1 MNSAAHHAH
10 AGHHGHQGGHGDHG
24 SHGHAAASAVSH
36 RLELATPR
44 VTAGEKTDLRFS
56 VIEDGEHGPR
66 LLASSAEYEESHGKE
81 LHLIVASR
89 DLSVYRHLHPVLGG
103 DGIWSV
109 PVELPKGGE
118 YRVFADFRPH
128 GGDPVTAVAVL
139 LAEGAGEPVA
149 LPEPTGVALVDGYEV
164 RLDGELVGGEGGAL
178 VFSVHKDGQPVTDLQ
193 PYLGAYGHLVA
204 LRAAD
209 LAYLHVHPG
218 GEPGDGVTPAGP
230 EVSFHAVAGGP
241 GPYGLFLDFRHG
253 DVVRTAAF
261 TTR

>member
-1 MNSAAHHAH
+1 MSSAAHHAH
-10 AGHHGHQGGHGDHG
+10 AGHQGDHAGQG
-24 SHGHAAASAVSH
+24 SHGGQGHGASAVGH
-36 RLELATPR
+36 RIELVTPR
-44 VTAGEKTDLRFS
+44 ITAREKTDLRFS
-56 VIEDGEHGPR
+56 VVEDREHGR
-66 LLASSAEYEESHGKE
+66 LLAAAEEYEESHGKE

-89 DLSVYRHLHPVLGG
+89 DLAVYRHLHPVLGG
-103 DGIWSV
+103 DGVWSV

-118 YRVFADFRPH
+118 YRVFADFRPR
-128 GGDPVTAVAVL
+128 GGDAVTAGADLV
-139 LAEGAGEPVA
+139 AEGAGESAA

-178 VFSVHKDGQPVTDLQ
+178 VFSVHKDGRPVTDLQ

-230 EVSFHAVAGGP
+230 EVSFHAVATGP
-241 GPYGLFLDFRHG
+241 GPYRLFLDFRHG